1 MFHIPETIEA
11 SPNKKPKEILQDGEK
26 FNPFL
31 LQNGLM
37 SLSINW
43 TNTNMAATWN
53 NVSQVT
59 GIWKP

>member
-37 SLSINW
+37 SLSIN
-43 TNTNMAATWN
+43 
-53 NVSQVT
+53 
-59 GIWKP
+59 